1 MKSHSPRINNR
12 SPRWKRTVINSA
24 VVMAVSS
31 LCAPAVYAAACG
43 ADIISGQITP
53 CTLTALEFTVI
64 SDVGS
69 IAVPASGVA
78 ASITVDDLATGVS
91 IDNSGTISNEA
102 GFSAISVAASAV
114 GTTITNQANG
124 KISATSAAAIHFY
137 GALDKRLK
145 NEGAILSTGSTYAAG
160 VVVDGNLNAG
170 ASITNTAT
178 GTITATAI
186 NTGIGGASA
195 YGIFVGSLTAADATI
210 TNKGE
215 ITVSA
220 TASSGGAEAYG
231 VKAGDLGDGVVI
243 RNSNKIAVTASAK
256 NASASVPAI
265 AYGIAVGSLGAGAS
279 ITNSGTIAA
288 KSIMNVSGVLTPA
301 VITGFGYPSA
311 TGIST
316 GSLGAGASIV
326 NSGTITATIEEIISG
341 ATEVIAVAAGISTGN
356 LDAGANISN
365 NDTITATGASTGPG
379 KMKIFGIKARDL
391 SGGATTIKNY
401 SSINA
406 IATAAAGTANA
417 VGIYAAS
424 LGAGTSIVNSGTI
437 TASTKSTGVGSATA
451 HGIEV
456 GTLSGIAAT
465 ATNSN
470 TINATAIASAA
481 GDVNAAGIY
490 AGSQDAGA
498 SIANS
503 GTITVIINAAT
514 TSTIDATATARG
526 IEVAALSG
534 SGTTL
539 TNSNTIGV
547 TATAAGAGNVYAAGI
562 YAGSEGAGATIHN
575 GGTITVNATTTSTG
589 KAYARGV
596 EAGTL
601 SGAIMNDSTIVAVA
615 TTGAGGEAH
624 AAGIYAVSLNGGTSM
639 DGSGTIT
646 SSAISTSNGTAYA
659 RGIEAGVLSGAVTN
673 NLAITATATAN
684 AAGDIYAAG
693 IYAGSLGVASMG
705 GRGIITA
712 QASATGVGVA
722 TARGIEIASPLG
734 AMTSMTNN
742 LKINA
747 TATGTSG
754 NADSYGVYAGSM
766 SGGAAII
773 NGSTIAAEAHV
784 TDVGGVSTSSAYGM
798 FADGM
803 SDANTIMNNTNEIVV
818 NATGTVAGLAG
829 DRAFAYGMKTTSL
842 NAGAVIANEGAITV
856 SAGGAAGVA
865 SAFGIYVGTL
875 NSTVRNSGTITATAP
890 AATGDKAYSVF
901 ATSGSGE
908 VINSGRMIGRV
919 GLGGTVNM
927 TNTGLL
933 SIANTSGEDS
943 SIGLNYTQSSAGV
956 LRVGVTSASN
966 RTQLIVANTARFDG
980 VANLSVEV
988 QQGATLDP
996 TLNIEDVVSATTL
1009 ATGIFNITDNN
1020 LAWQFTAVN
1029 DGANHIDLTPV
1040 NTGMTTLAAV
1050 AGSKNTAGVAAAID
1064 AILASKPGGTS
1075 VESLYTLTSLGTAAE
1090 VATALQNFTP
1100 VLGGNAALSTVDVLR
1115 AGATNVV
1122 HEHLQDAGGLPSGD
1136 GMSDKA
1142 GWIKPFGS
1150 WAKQKDRNGEL
1161 GYQADSFGLVAGR
1174 DRKISDQWSV
1184 GGALAYG
1191 KSKIDNSNG
1200 THDVSIRTYQASAY
1214 ATNHFNETNALNLQF
1229 DLGTNRNNSHRA
1241 VAGSVASA
1249 DYDSRHVI
1257 LNAELERA
1265 FKMGNKTMLT
1275 PTVGVQYINLKVGGY
1290 GESGSPPSLTVASQN
1305 QKALIISLGGT
1316 AAYKLDDEAT
1326 LTAHLNFGRDIK
1338 AGQEQ
1343 VTASFSNFGGS
1354 TFVTKDI
1361 NPSANVIRMGVG
1373 YEIEKASGTS
1383 VVTRYDLDTKSSGY
1397 TNHMLSLNL
1406 KTLF

>member
-31 LCAPAVYAAACG
+31 LCAPAVYAACG
-43 ADIISGQITP
+43 ADIISGPMTP

-64 SDVGS
+64 SNGGS

-114 GTTITNQANG
+114 GTTITNQVSG

-160 VVVDGNLNAG
+160 VVVEGNLNAG

-186 NTGIGGASA
+186 NTG
-195 YGIFVGSLTAADATI
+195 T
-210 TNKGE
+210 
-215 ITVSA
+215 
-220 TASSGGAEAYG
+220 
-231 VKAGDLGDGVVI
+231 
-243 RNSNKIAVTASAK
+243 
-256 NASASVPAI
+256 SVPAI
-265 AYGIAVGSLGAGAS
+265 AYGITVGSLGAGAS

-288 KSIMNVSGVLTPA
+288 KSIVNISGVLTS
-301 VITGFGYPSA
+301 GFGYPSA

-326 NSGTITATIEEIISG
+326 NSGTITATIEETISG
-341 ATEVIAVAAGISTGN
+341 ATVVIAVAAGISTRN
-356 LDAGANISN
+356 LGAGASISN
-365 NDTITATGASTGPG
+365 NDTITATGASAGPG
-379 KMKIFGIKARDL
+379 NMKIFGIKAGDL
-391 SGGATTIKNY
+391 SGGATTIENY

-451 HGIEV
+451 H
-456 GTLSGIAAT
+456 
-465 ATNSN
+465 
-470 TINATAIASAA
+470 
-481 GDVNAAGIY
+481 
-490 AGSQDAGA
+490 
-498 SIANS
+498 
-503 GTITVIINAAT
+503 
-514 TSTIDATATARG
+514 
-526 IEVAALSG
+526 
-534 SGTTL
+534 
-539 TNSNTIGV
+539 
-547 TATAAGAGNVYAAGI
+547 
-562 YAGSEGAGATIHN
+562 
-575 GGTITVNATTTSTG
+575 
-589 KAYARGV
+589 
-596 EAGTL
+596 
-601 SGAIMNDSTIVAVA
+601 
-615 TTGAGGEAH
+615 
-624 AAGIYAVSLNGGTSM
+624 
-639 DGSGTIT
+639 
-646 SSAISTSNGTAYA
+646 
-659 RGIEAGVLSGAVTN
+659 GIEAGVLSGAVTN

-773 NGSTIAAEAHV
+773 NGSTITAEAHV

-842 NAGAVIANEGAITV
+842 NAGAVIANEGTITV

-890 AATGDKAYSVF
+890 VATGDKAYSVF

-966 RTQLIVANTARFDG
+966 RTQLMVTNAARFDG

-996 TLNIEDVVSATTL
+996 TLQIEDVVSAATL

-1020 LAWQFTAVN
+1020 LAWQFTAEN
-1029 DGANHIDLTPV
+1029 DRASHIDLTPV

-1050 AGSKNTAGVAAAID
+1050 AGSKNTAGVAAVID

-1249 DYDSRHVI
+1249 DYGSRHVM

-1265 FKMGNKTMLT
+1265 FKMSNKTMLT
-1275 PTVGVQYINLKVGGY
+1275 PTVGVQYVNLKVGGY
-1290 GESGSPPSLTVASQN
+1290 GESGSPSNLTVASQN

-1383 VVTRYDLDTKSSGY
+1383 VVTRYDLDTKPSGY

-1406 KTLF
+1406 KKLF